1 VASKEMIVVG
11 GPNGSGKTTY
21 VRERLTE
28 VAMPYLS
35 ADQIAADLG
44 VTDEAAGLV
53 AAGREFLQ
61 RIEMQLVR
69 DESFLVESTLSGRTF
84 RRVIERARDA
94 GFGIRIVF
102 LFLGHADSCVS
113 RVRERTRKG
122 GHNVPEADI
131 RRRYPRS
138 FENFWSIYRPLADS
152 WMLLYN
158 SGEEIRSVAIGD
170 EAGISIQEDAV
181 FQQFLLLAE
190 PDDDDAA

>member
-1 VASKEMIVVG
+1 MASKEMIVVG

-28 VAMPYLS
+28 SAMPYLS

-53 AAGREFLQ
+53 AAGREFLRQ
-61 RIEMQLVR
+61 IELQLAA

-84 RRVIERARDA
+84 RRVIERARDN
-94 GFGIRIVF
+94 GFEITIVF
-102 LFLGHADSCVS
+102 VFLDRPDSCVA
-113 RVRERTRKG
+113 RVEERKRKG

-138 FENFWSIYRPLADS
+138 FANFWTLYRPLADKWS
-152 WMLLYN
+152 VVYN
-158 SGEEIRSVAIGD
+158 AIDRLRTVAYGAIDVLSVQD
-170 EAGISIQEDAV
+170 ETM
-181 FQQFLLLAE
+181 FQRFLVIAE
-190 PDDDDAA
+190 MDDDDAD